1 MTEGKAR
8 EYAERLIN
16 ASYYLCPHDLVGM
29 ASKWDDIADDIR
41 IIGVECFKKEYLK
54 GLEVETLEVLNRY
67 E

>member
-1 MTEGKAR
+1 
-8 EYAERLIN
+8 
-16 ASYYLCPHDLVGM
+16 M

-54 GLEVETLEVLNRY
+54 GLEVETLGVLNRY